1 MKARIPQNLQGPQNM
16 NQVIRQ
22 AQKMQEDMAA
32 FQEEFAAREFK
43 SAVGGGAVEITMNGN
58 REVTNIHIA
67 PEVIDPDDSEMLEDL
82 VASAVNE
89 ILKNIEEASNEGMNK
104 ITGGMN
110 VSMPGLF

>member
-1 MKARIPQNLQGPQNM
+1 M
-16 NQVIRQ
+16 NQMIRQ

-43 SAVGGGAVEITMNGN
+43 AAVGGGAVEITMNGS
-58 REVTNIHIA
+58 REVLGVHIA

-89 ILKNIEEASNEGMNK
+89 ILRNIDAASAEGMNG
-104 ITGGMN
+104 ITGGM
-110 VSMPGLF
+110 SMPGLF